1 MLICL
6 AYYLKGPPT
15 NVQRKLEAPYSDFGE
30 IFDGLLV
37 LRGLATFVGD
47 NAFRRRSSRGQPGA
61 AARFFCRCKLR
72 FALLACH
79 HSFTTFVILSEAA
92 RSFLPGNRAFTISV
106 RDAKS
111 KNPSWVWPN
120 D

>member
-6 AYYLKGPPT
+6 TSYLTDPPT

-37 LRGLATFVGD
+37 LRRLPALVGD
-47 NAFRRRSSRGQPGA
+47 HAFRRWSPCGQPGA
-61 AARFFCRCKLR
+61 ASRFFCRGKLR